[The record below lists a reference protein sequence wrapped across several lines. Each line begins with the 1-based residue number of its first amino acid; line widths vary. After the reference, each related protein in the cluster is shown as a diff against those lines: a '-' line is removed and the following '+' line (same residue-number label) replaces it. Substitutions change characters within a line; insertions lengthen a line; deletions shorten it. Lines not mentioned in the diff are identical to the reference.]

1 MVELTVKLVLFLGT
15 IPGLFPQWRDTAIAA
30 GAYMVVLFA
39 GFLWAL
45 NESGGMTNIEGPAF
59 VGIFLFWGLIEF
71 SLGLSCVGKLT
82 ATAIAKK
89 LSKAARSKLLKIAL
103 LAFFSSI
110 FLFFALK
117 ICGRSDLSRFIEF
130 LCILLLPFLWIS
142 LAMWLLPENFKHGKK
157 KSLA

>member
-15 IPGLFPQWRDTAIAA
+15 IPGLFPRWRDSGIAA
-30 GAYMVVLFA
+30 GAYMVVLLV

-59 VGIFLFWGLIEF
+59 VGIFLFLGLIEF
-71 SLGLSCVGKLT
+71 SLGLSFVGKLI

-89 LSKAARSKLLKIAL
+89 LSKTARSKLLKNIL
-103 LAFFSSI
+103 LVFFSSI

-117 ICGRSDLSRFIEF
+117 ICGRPDLSEFIK
-130 LCILLLPFLWIS
+130 LLGILLLPFLWFS
-142 LAMWLLPENFKHGKK
+142 LAMWLLPEN
-157 KSLA
+157 SEV